1 MSHQDE
7 PFHPETV
14 DERIAWL
21 AQREQ
26 QDQSQSLRTDD
37 SHLPDEAGAR
47 LVRDLLH
54 LASQDADR
62 LARIRERLAE
72 HITAAPKPTFLTPPQ
87 NGQEADFSGEKPT
100 SDVREIH
107 SLFQER
113 MPDPDTQEMPAL
125 EPATLPS
132 HIAERKRRG
141 GTRQVAHW
149 AQMLAAVLIVGMLL
163 GSLITAL
170 ALRKQGQLGRQA
182 TPTFVPVATPTATL
196 TPIPQVN
203 GSSAYLVDAA
213 SGRVLLDVNS
223 HQQVPMWSTTKI
235 MTALLA
241 IERLSLDHVVTVQQ
255 AELDEVPDGLSIAW
269 LRATDQMSILH
280 LLYGLLL
287 PSGSD
292 AAVVLAHAVSGTTS
306 SFVALMNAR
315 AQQLGLTDT
324 HYMNPFGADA
334 PGHYSSAADLV
345 QLARKAM
352 SYTAFAQIVFTR
364 HYHLDANLSH
374 TTYTWDNILTP
385 FLQGY
390 SGANGIKTGSNDTLN
405 DWCMVFSAARNGRL
419 LIGAEMQ
426 APSEDQV
433 FTDAENILDKGF
445 AS

>member
-203 GSSAYLVDAA
+203 RSSAYLVDAA
-213 SGRVLLDVNS
+213 SGRVLLNVNS
-223 HQQVPMWSTTKI
+223 HLRVPMWSTTRI
-235 MTALLA
+235 MVALLA
-241 IERLSLDHVVTVQQ
+241 IEHLPLNRIVTIQQ
-255 AELDEVPDGLSIAW
+255 AELNEVPSGVGIAQ
-269 LRATDQMSILH
+269 LLTADQVSILH

-292 AAVVLAHAVSGTTS
+292 AAVVLAHAVSGATA
-306 SFVALMNAR
+306 SFVALMNVR
-315 AQQLGLTDT
+315 AAQLGLTDT
-324 HYMNPFGADA
+324 HFTNLYGANDPA
-334 PGHYSSAADLV
+334 QYSSAADLV
-345 QLARKAM
+345 KLAREAM
-352 SYTAFAQIVFTR
+352 SYPLFAQIVSTR

-374 TTYTWDNILTP
+374 HSYDWDNILN
-385 FLQGY
+385 Q
-390 SGANGIKTGSNDTLN
+390 I
-405 DWCMVFSAARNGRL
+405 GR
-419 LIGAEMQ
+419 AH
-426 APSEDQV
+426 V
-433 FTDAENILDKGF
+433 
-445 AS
+445 